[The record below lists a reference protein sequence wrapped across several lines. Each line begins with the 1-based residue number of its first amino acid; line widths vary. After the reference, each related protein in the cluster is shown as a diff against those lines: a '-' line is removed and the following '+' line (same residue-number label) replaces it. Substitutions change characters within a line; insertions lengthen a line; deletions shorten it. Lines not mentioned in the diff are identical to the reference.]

1 LIEFAVGSVW
11 LLLSLRFGLAPVLP
25 AFLAMG
31 TTVVILSAIDLEHRR
46 IPNRVLAPA
55 SILACLLLVGAAV
68 ISSDYRSL
76 GNGALGALL
85 YGLPLLA
92 IALFAPGGMGGG
104 DVKLALYLGA
114 HLGWLSLPH
123 VAVGAFLAFLM
134 GGTVGLGLL
143 VARRKGRKDLIPFGP
158 FMAAGALVATL
169 SGHQLATLWLG
180 LV

>member
-1 LIEFAVGSVW
+1 
-11 LLLSLRFGLAPVLP
+11 
-25 AFLAMG
+25 
-31 TTVVILSAIDLEHRR
+31 
-46 IPNRVLAPA
+46 VLAPA

-76 GNGALGALL
+76 GNGALGALG

-123 VAVGAFLAFLM
+123 VAVGAFLAFLL
-134 GGTVGLGLL
+134 GGTVGVGLL
-143 VARRKGRKDLIPFGP
+143 VAGRKGRKDLIPFGP

-169 SGHQLATLWLG
+169 SGHQLLSLWLG
-180 LV
+180 LA